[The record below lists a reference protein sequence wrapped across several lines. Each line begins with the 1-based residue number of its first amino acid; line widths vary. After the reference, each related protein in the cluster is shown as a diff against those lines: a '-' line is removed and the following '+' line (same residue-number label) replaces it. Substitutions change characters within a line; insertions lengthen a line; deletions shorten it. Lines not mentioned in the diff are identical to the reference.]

1 MTPRR
6 RILFGGSPF
15 KNRFSMLFDGVSES
29 CQKTNF
35 RALGNN
41 FTLSLWVKTNIPDA
55 GDGTQP
61 HFISKANGT
70 ETHRLFIQT
79 NGNLQYSD
87 NVADSITADVGA
99 WGNTWKH
106 VAITVVNGSV
116 NGSALYFNGA
126 SVASGTINYING
138 DGIGTL
144 SIGSFTDLT
153 LGVIGNIDEV
163 IIFDAALNAAA
174 INAIYNNGKPKDE
187 SKRSNIIS
195 YYRMG
200 DSASFGTNWNIPDK
214 IGSNHLV
221 SVNME
226 YADRVSDVP

>member
-1 MTPRR
+1 
-6 RILFGGSPF
+6 
-15 KNRFSMLFDGVSES
+15 MLFDGVSES

-35 RALGNN
+35 PALGNS
-41 FTLSLWVKTNIPDA
+41 FTFSAWIKTNIPDL

-61 HFISKANGT
+61 HIISKANGT

-79 NGNLQYSD
+79 NGNLNYSD
-87 NVADSITADVGA
+87 NSNDAITADVGA

-106 VAITVVNGSV
+106 VALTVVNGSV
-116 NGSALYFNGA
+116 NGSVLYFNGA
-126 SVASGTINYING
+126 SVATGTINYTNG

-153 LGVIGNIDEV
+153 LGLIGNIDEV
-163 IIFDAALNAAA
+163 IIFNAALTAAS
-174 INAIYNNGKPKDE
+174 INNIYNNGKPKDE
-187 SKRSNIIS
+187 SKLSNIIS

-226 YADRVSDVP
+226 YADRVVDVP